1 MRVDD
6 SYCEANKPDIENQ
19 KNNNEGPEYMCHID
33 LNDMNY
39 SHSQTLSSNA
49 LVAYQFSKGLKY
61 ASILSFFAN
70 LALVLFNKYYEH
82 KFPTI
87 C

>member
-19 KNNNEGPEYMCHID
+19 KDNNEGPEYMCHID

-39 SHSQTLSSNA
+39 S
-49 LVAYQFSKGLKY
+49 
-61 ASILSFFAN
+61 
-70 LALVLFNKYYEH
+70 
-82 KFPTI
+82 
-87 C
+87 